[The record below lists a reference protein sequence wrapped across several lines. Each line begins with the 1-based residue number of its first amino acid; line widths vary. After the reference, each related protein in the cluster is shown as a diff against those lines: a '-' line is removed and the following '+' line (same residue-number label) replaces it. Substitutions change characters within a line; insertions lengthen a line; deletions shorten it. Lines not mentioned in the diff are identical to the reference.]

1 MHVLI
6 VLILLSIPPYSVLL
20 ILLYVW
26 SGALFIYLHE
36 RTHSDYSDVLLSLDI
51 RVFLGASREKFT
63 CYK

>member
-6 VLILLSIPPYSVLL
+6 VLVLLSIPPYSVLL

-36 RTHSDYSDVLLSLDI
+36 RTLSDYSNVLRSLDI
-51 RVFLGASREKFT
+51 IAFFLGVKRKVYF
-63 CYK
+63 